1 MVPLRLAGAGGA
13 NPGLGLNMPT
23 NLFNQSHT
31 KNFGEGLD
39 ISILLVISSKMGM
52 KIQKLGELLAD
63 ARKRRKFTLRAV
75 QETLGI
81 SNAYLSQLE
90 TGKVQSPSPVVL
102 HKLSELYEVPYATVM
117 EIAGYPVPQNVDA
130 GDAVDRFAA
139 RIGNTTPEEEDAI
152 VEYLRFIRSRK
163 NPKGHG

>member
-1 MVPLRLAGAGGA
+1 
-13 NPGLGLNMPT
+13 
-23 NLFNQSHT
+23 
-31 KNFGEGLD
+31 
-39 ISILLVISSKMGM
+39 M

-63 ARKRRKFTLRAV
+63 ARKRRHFTLRAV

-117 EIAGYPVPQNVDA
+117 EVAGYPLPQNVHV
-130 GDAVDRFAA
+130 GDAADRLVA
-139 RIGNTTPEEEDAI
+139 RIGKTTSEEEDAI

-163 NPKGHG
+163 NRKERG